1 MLLGRQV
8 WKCIII
14 LHGKGKGMK
23 IFELEPVYKE
33 TLSKNCTLV
42 IFKDDWQLEYK
53 ADTFEEDKDLKY
65 KVSSEKVD
73 GFLFDLKRNLCL
85 FFDVMESEAK
95 TPPDIECL
103 RDMILRFKTD
113 QPGVYLTETFCIMTC
128 QEDYDEIEAYV
139 ERAKLIWNNR
149 ENL

>member
-1 MLLGRQV
+1 
-8 WKCIII
+8 
-14 LHGKGKGMK
+14 MK

-113 QPGVYLTETFCIMTC
+113 QPGVYLF
-128 QEDYDEIEAYV
+128 
-139 ERAKLIWNNR
+139 
-149 ENL
+149 

>member
-1 MLLGRQV
+1 MNKR
-8 WKCIII
+8 I
-14 LHGKGKGMK
+14 L
-23 IFELEPVYKE
+23 ELEPVYKE
-33 TLSKNCTLV
+33 SLSKNCTLV
-42 IFKDDWQLEYK
+42 IFKNDWQLEYK

-73 GFLFDLKRNLCL
+73 GFLFDLKRNLRL
-85 FFDVMESEAK
+85 FFDVMESGAK

-103 RDMILRFKTD
+103 RDMILKFKTD

-139 ERAKLIWNNR
+139 ERAKFKWNNR
-149 ENL
+149 ENLKNAEEKMTSEE